1 MHQTEK
7 GGATMKAK
15 IPGTMTPRQRLSAAM
30 KVLMGKKHR
39 MMSNNNVH
47 VITPHGKVMTG
58 RKGRKT

>member
-1 MHQTEK
+1 
-7 GGATMKAK
+7 MKAK